1 MGYRSEVVL
10 TVHKELMPHFLSV
23 LAKEPASRT
32 LVFKESDSLHE
43 DYDGEGSF
51 LVSWSDIKWYRD
63 SFPEIRAIQRFVDDC
78 DGDDIEGV
86 DDPWDLFRFVRLGED
101 FEDIEEKGE
110 LNSGNIFITRSL
122 SF

>member
-10 TVHKELMPHFLSV
+10 HLHKELMPHFLSV

-32 LVFKESDSLHE
+32 LVFKENNSLHE

-51 LVSWSDIKWYRD
+51 LVFWSDIKWYRD
-63 SFPEIRAIQRFVDDC
+63 TFPEIGAIQKFVEDC
-78 DGDDIEGV
+78 DDDEIEGV
-86 DDPWDLFRFVRLGED
+86 DDPWSLFRFVRLGED
-101 FEDIEEKGE
+101 RDDVEEKGD

-122 SF
+122 TF